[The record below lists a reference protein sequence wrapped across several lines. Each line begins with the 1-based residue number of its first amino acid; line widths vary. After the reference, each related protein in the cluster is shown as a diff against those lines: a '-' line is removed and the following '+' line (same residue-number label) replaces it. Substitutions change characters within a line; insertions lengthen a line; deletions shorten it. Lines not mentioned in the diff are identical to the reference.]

1 MRRRPPRST
10 RTDTLFPYTTLFR
23 SRHEL
28 AVHPDFDE
36 DVGVQGL
43 DGHFGRTG
51 AAAPILGNRAVRF
64 VPAERPVGGSGGQ
77 GAGLPRGGDDLV
89 EVHATPSKRGCPA
102 RTFRT
107 IRTFRTFGLGGP
119 FQIGRVS
126 LWERVGH
133 YEWIW
138 VVAVDSKQK
147 DKKHK

>member
-1 MRRRPPRST
+1 MRISDWSSDVCSSDLSRPPAH
-10 RTDTLFPYTTLFR
+10 
-23 SRHEL
+23 RHEL

-107 IRTFRTFGLGGP
+107 IRSEEHTSEL
-119 FQIGRVS
+119 QSLMSISYAVS
-126 LWERVGH
+126 
-133 YEWIW
+133 
-138 VVAVDSKQK
+138 
-147 DKKHK
+147 